1 MKFAAS
7 QAYLHTR
14 VSGMATRLFRPDTL
28 ALLAERRAEEL
39 AAEYD
44 LTAALESQLPVK
56 ARSRAVEQALINT
69 LLAELRILIRP
80 MAAPERTLILDWGRH
95 YALANLKTLIRGKLH
110 DLDRKVIADNLYELP
125 HNLRLPM
132 QDSLFQAENVLEL
145 LRQLEG
151 GPYSFIARQARVVF
165 ERKQEPFALEAAI
178 DQRYLTGLVR
188 DMALFAD
195 RHCPCLRR
203 LIGALLDRLAILW
216 LLRFRFSYQLSSSE
230 TFFQLVPS
238 VRRLHRERLLALV
251 NLDSFA
257 AVLAALPP
265 PFTGLL
271 AESHDLMDVQR
282 RLNAYLR
289 DEALDVIHAGQTG
302 VARALAYLILREQDL
317 MALFSLIQG
326 RLLELPAEVIKVAIE
341 TSSARCHLGERQ
353 AA

>member
-1 MKFAAS
+1 MKFAVS

-14 VSGMATRLFRPDTL
+14 VSAMATRLFQPETL
-28 ALLAERRAEEL
+28 AYLAERRVEEL
-39 AAEYD
+39 AADYD

-80 MAAPERTLILDWGRH
+80 MSAPERTLILDWGRH

-110 DLDRKVIADNLYELP
+110 DLDPKVIAGNLYDLP
-125 HNLRLPM
+125 HDLRLPM

-151 GPYSFIARQARVVF
+151 SPYSFIARQARVVY
-165 ERKQEPFALEAAI
+165 ERKHEPFALEAAI
-178 DQRYLTGLVR
+178 DQRYLSGLVR
-188 DMALFAD
+188 DLAPFSAMN
-195 RHCPCLRR
+195 CPCLNR

-216 LLRFRFSYQLSSSE
+216 LLRFRFSYQLSPSE

-238 VRRLHRERLLALV
+238 VKRLHRDRLLALV
-251 NLDSFA
+251 NLESFG
-257 AVLAALPP
+257 AVLAALPA
-265 PFTGLL
+265 PFNGLL
-271 AESHDLMDVQR
+271 ADSHQLMEVQG
-282 RLNAYLR
+282 RLNTYVR
-289 DEALDVIHAGQTG
+289 GEALDVIHRGQTG

-317 MALFSLIQG
+317 LTLFSLIQG
-326 RLLELPAEVIKVAIE
+326 RLLALPAQVIKVAIE
-341 TSSARCHLGERQ
+341 ASSAPNPLSPRL